1 MLISTAD
8 YQAADPKLPLLYDTV
23 DVATADKAH
32 TDQAPKAISDRFP
45 IANVTTA
52 DQALKNTQAQVDFI
66 KKFLEI
72 AGLLALLIG
81 GVGIVNTMQVLLS
94 RRKIEIAMLKT
105 TGYRRFDLYL
115 LFGLEAGLLGLVGGV
130 VGAAAAIG
138 VSYLVRN
145 IVQQVFPI
153 LIPFFLDPI
162 IIGGGILIGLVTAL
176 IFGLLPIVQA
186 ANIRPLNVIREL
198 PGGNRVGSIL
208 LTIGLLLLLSVLFCA
223 LAIVILNDVVLGISA
238 VYGAFIF
245 LALLS
250 LLFGL
255 VVLVISVLP
264 VPERFSPGYLALVIA
279 GLVVA
284 VLLYLFLPT

>member
-1 MLISTAD
+1 MDVKIAAITTDSGALAQSSGKMLVSNEF
-8 YQAADPKLPLLYDTV
+8 YNAASPNAPVYYDTV
-23 DVATADKAH
+23 YVTTTDQAH
-32 TDQAPKAISDRFP
+32 TDQAVKTINAQFP
-45 IANVTTA
+45 LANTQTA
-52 DQALKNTQAQVDFI
+52 TDALKSQQNLVDFI

-138 VSYLVRN
+138 VSYVVRN

-162 IIGGGILIGLVTAL
+162 IIGGGVLIGLVTAL

-198 PGGNRVGSIL
+198 PGGNRVGSIF
-208 LTIGLLLLLSVLFCA
+208 LTIGLM
-223 LAIVILNDVVLGISA
+223 LA
-238 VYGAFIF
+238 
-245 LALLS
+245 
-250 LLFGL
+250 
-255 VVLVISVLP
+255 
-264 VPERFSPGYLALVIA
+264 
-279 GLVVA
+279 
-284 VLLYLFLPT
+284 

>member
-1 MLISTAD
+1 MTTLFAVTAPS
-8 YQAADPKLPLLYDTV
+8 ACSLRRTL
-23 DVATADKAH
+23 
-32 TDQAPKAISDRFP
+32 
-45 IANVTTA
+45 
-52 DQALKNTQAQVDFI
+52 

-105 TGYRRFDLYL
+105 TGYRRTDLYL

-130 VGAAAAIG
+130 VGAAAAIA
-138 VSYLVRN
+138 VSYFVRN
-145 IVQQVFPI
+145 IVQQIFPI
-153 LIPFFLDPI
+153 LIPFFLDPV
-162 IIGGGILIGLVTAL
+162 IIGGGVVIGLVTAL

-198 PGGNRVGSIL
+198 PGKNRVGSIF
-208 LTIGLLLLLSVLFCA
+208 LTIGLLLLLSVLFCVMSV
-223 LAIVILNDVVLGISA
+223 IILNDVIWGISA

-245 LALLS
+245 LAILS
-250 LLFGL
+250 LFFGL

-264 VPERFSPGYLALVIA
+264 VPESAASRVPGAASRPCFASSALTDASRSTFVSSRFQ
-279 GLVVA
+279 
-284 VLLYLFLPT
+284 